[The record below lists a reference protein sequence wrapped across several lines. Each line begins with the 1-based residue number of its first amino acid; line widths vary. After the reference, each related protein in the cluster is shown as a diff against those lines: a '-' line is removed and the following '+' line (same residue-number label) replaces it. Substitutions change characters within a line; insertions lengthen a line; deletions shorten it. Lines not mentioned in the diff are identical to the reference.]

1 MFWIFKISYKFHKIY
16 LNIIRNRIFNDNY
29 LFLLKEIFI
38 DPGTIIIIDEIKI
51 IKKYKKLTISISK
64 SLSNFNIKKFYILRF
79 YEKNIF

>member
-64 SLSNFNIKKFYILRF
+64 SLSNFNIKKF
-79 YEKNIF
+79 